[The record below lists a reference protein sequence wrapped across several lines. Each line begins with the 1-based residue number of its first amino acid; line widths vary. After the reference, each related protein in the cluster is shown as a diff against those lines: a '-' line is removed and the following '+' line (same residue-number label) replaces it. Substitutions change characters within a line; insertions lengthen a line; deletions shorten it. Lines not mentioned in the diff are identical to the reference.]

1 MDNLSNDFPENAV
14 IIFGAGGQGKTLVDL
29 LRALGPDCP
38 VAGFVDDGHP
48 PGSRILGAPV
58 LGGAG
63 VLPALR
69 QRGLRRAINAVG
81 GIGNVDAR
89 LRVFDL
95 LRQAGFDFPTV
106 IHPSAVIEPSA
117 EIQPGVQILPLT
129 YIGSAARV
137 GFGTLINAHVVVS
150 HDCRIGQ
157 VVNLSPGAL
166 LAGGVRIDDYA
177 QIGMGATVNLNLTV
191 GARARIGNSAVVK
204 ADVPAGGRVYAGAI
218 WPPRCG

>member
-1 MDNLSNDFPENAV
+1 MSEPNNESPENAV

-29 LRALGPDCP
+29 LRALGSCP
-38 VAGFVDDGHP
+38 IAGFVDDSHP
-48 PGSRILGAPV
+48 PGSRILDVPV
-58 LGGAG
+58 LGGASI
-63 VLPALR
+63 LPALR
-69 QRGLRRAINAVG
+69 QRGLHLAVNAVG
-81 GIGNVDAR
+81 GIGNVDVR

-117 EIQPGVQILPLT
+117 EIQSGVQILPLS

-166 LAGGVRIDDYA
+166 LAGGVTVEDYA
-177 QIGMGATVNLNLTV
+177 QIGMGATINLNLSV
-191 GARARIGNSAVVK
+191 GMRARVGNSAVVK

-218 WPPRCG
+218 WPPRGG